1 MARACR
7 RKDSTFETSQVKS
20 VFLYGKPN
28 KVKLNLLSC
37 MQQKFCELANEN
49 IRIICKTDG
58 LLLQLVKN
66 DKKDSAV
73 RKLEKQSRPA
83 GLNSAFCQAA
93 FDYAFTRLSN
103 RLNTIRKDMYAE
115 DQTIFTQSKVLFAMS
130 LMEQPKEEMSA
141 VMKELA
147 NGKIGFYKDCA
158 DTLDSMDK
166 DEFRFL
172 MQEFM
177 DSYAVHAMEY
187 RIPHISRA
195 EVPLDSRLMKIE
207 ESANIKAPYVISV
220 TDPFNRNKRFAV
232 PLNTS
237 RHSLHKIKS
246 NKMAGSVS
254 VCIKNGKLHIGWA
267 YTRSMKQPKT
277 SVVRGVDTGITDVF
291 HTSDGKA
298 IGSMKPVLD
307 FYHNTVEP
315 SFAGL
320 SDLRNKKRSVSH
332 YLRHHKDLPEDVRR
346 SLIQKMDRL
355 DYMMQTMDA
364 PYRKKRRYYGMLD
377 REIHKSVTG
386 YMDGLKRDTF
396 TVIERL
402 DIKEF
407 KKSRKVNGMFS
418 CFARGKTQEALMKA
432 LNWKG
437 YDFVEVAPEFT
448 SQVCPVCG
456 NLDSANRDGKRF
468 KCICCGH
475 EDDADHVGNIN
486 IRERA
491 VNKDL
496 MDICEKHR
504 YGNGLQNALKD
515 YYMEQNEIFKKQ
527 HPQGMVS

>member
-1 MARACR
+1 MLTYKEF
-7 RKDSTFETSQVKS
+7 RKKLLTELEQRGIKFEITSMTSVNGEKERISIAFSNFTTDNAVDSDHKPETFGLYPDHEYANYLGLCESESESPVERIVDDALQIMSQLSEKVSLEYVNSLLKLRDEDIIYQLINAKKNEELLKKVPHRIVADDLAVIYRIYKTEIDENSDEKLVTSTII
-20 VFLYGKPN
+20 
-28 KVKLNLLSC
+28 LN
-37 MQQKFCELANEN
+37 
-49 IRIICKTDG
+49 
-58 LLLQLVKN
+58 
-66 DKKDSAV
+66 
-73 RKLEKQSRPA
+73 
-83 GLNSAFCQAA
+83 
-93 FDYAFTRLSN
+93 
-103 RLNTIRKDMYAE
+103 
-115 DQTIFTQSKVLFAMS
+115 S
-130 LMEQPKEEMSA
+130 LMEESRYTEE
-141 VMKELA
+141 
-147 NGKIGFYKDCA
+147 
-158 DTLDSMDK
+158 
-166 DEFRFL
+166 
-172 MQEFM
+172 
-177 DSYAVHAMEY
+177 
-187 RIPHISRA
+187 
-195 EVPLDSRLMKIE
+195 
-207 ESANIKAPYVISV
+207 
-220 TDPFNRNKRFAV
+220 
-232 PLNTS
+232 
-237 RHSLHKIKS
+237 
-246 NKMAGSVS
+246 
-254 VCIKNGKLHIGWA
+254 
-267 YTRSMKQPKT
+267 
-277 SVVRGVDTGITDVF
+277 
-291 HTSDGKA
+291 
-298 IGSMKPVLD
+298 
-307 FYHNTVEP
+307 
-315 SFAGL
+315 
-320 SDLRNKKRSVSH
+320 
-332 YLRHHKDLPEDVRR
+332 
-346 SLIQKMDRL
+346 
-355 DYMMQTMDA
+355 TMDA

-475 EDDADHVGNIN
+475 EDDADHVGSIN